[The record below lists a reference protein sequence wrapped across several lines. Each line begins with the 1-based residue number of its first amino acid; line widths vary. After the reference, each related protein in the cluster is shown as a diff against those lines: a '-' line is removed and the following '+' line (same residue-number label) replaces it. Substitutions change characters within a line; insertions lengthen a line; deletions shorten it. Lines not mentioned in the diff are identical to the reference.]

1 MLHPF
6 YYHVKAYIVYF
17 SPFFAFYTDNVMRQS
32 IHKNRTTKVGPQ
44 HQDYRQE
51 GLRCLARIIARFH
64 DNQHRR
70 LGINTDKSEMTG
82 KKILVGRPRLS
93 VDFAIVL
100 RLRDI
105 DNLGWSRMAEAYRE
119 ISGQYMSRDTM
130 KRRYLEAK
138 AQEVTT
144 ANSTD

>member
-1 MLHPF
+1 M
-6 YYHVKAYIVYF
+6 
-17 SPFFAFYTDNVMRQS
+17 
-32 IHKNRTTKVGPQ
+32 
-44 HQDYRQE
+44 
-51 GLRCLARIIARFH
+51 
-64 DNQHRR
+64 
-70 LGINTDKSEMTG
+70 
-82 KKILVGRPRLS
+82 
-93 VDFAIVL
+93 VL